1 MKVENEEPLIGRSN
15 YERRE
20 EAKRFKVI
28 TNGTKTEVGY
38 FIRLNRLSIDN
49 IEVETKKGFSLDEM
63 LELAQKIIARSN
75 GGYDEVCIVLDI
87 DGQMDTKKEKI
98 KLNKFIE
105 DAKNAKVPVYLS
117 NESFEIWL
125 LSHKI
130 TVPKNASKREIAT
143 KLALEEGLLDGERRK
158 QVVEEEITVRS
169 IARAL
174 VEALR
179 LRKEYGN
186 DITKSK
192 PTTDVDLLVR
202 KIRLK
207 Q

>member
-63 LELAQKIIARSN
+63 LELAQKIIERSN

-143 KLALEEGLLDGERRK
+143 KLALKEGLLDDERRK
-158 QVVEEEITVRS
+158 QVVEEEITVSS

-179 LRKEYGN
+179 LRKEYGK

>member
-1 MKVENEEPLIGRSN
+1 MKVKNEEPLSGRSN

-87 DGQMDTKKEKI
+87 DGQMDTKKEKM

-143 KLALEEGLLDGERRK
+143 KLALKEGLLDDERRK
-158 QVVEEEITVRS
+158 QVVEEEITVSS

-179 LRKEYGN
+179 LRKEYGK
-186 DITKSK
+186 DIIKSK

>member
-179 LRKEYGN
+179 LRKEYGK

>member
-1 MKVENEEPLIGRSN
+1 MKVKNEEPLIGRSN

-143 KLALEEGLLDGERRK
+143 KLALKEGLLDDERRK
-158 QVVEEEITVRS
+158 QVVEEEITVSS

-179 LRKEYGN
+179 LRKEYGK
-186 DITKSK
+186 DIIKSK

>member
-143 KLALEEGLLDGERRK
+143 KLALKEGLLDDERRK
-158 QVVEEEITVRS
+158 QVVEEEITVSS

-179 LRKEYGN
+179 LRKEYGK

>member
-143 KLALEEGLLDGERRK
+143 KLALEEGLLDDERRK
-158 QVVEEEITVRS
+158 QVVEEEITVSS

-179 LRKEYGN
+179 LRKEYGK

>member
-49 IEVETKKGFSLDEM
+49 IEVEAKKGFSLDEM
-63 LELAQKIIARSN
+63 LEFAQKIIARSN

-130 TVPKNASKREIAT
+130 TVPRNASKREIAT
-143 KLALEEGLLDGERRK
+143 KLALKEGLLDDERRK
-158 QVVEEEITVRS
+158 QVVEEEITVSS

-179 LRKEYGN
+179 LRKEYGK